1 MPRGVLPMPEK
12 IYIGLGV
19 TYHDPA
25 IAIVDEKGTVLFAEA
40 AERSLQYK
48 RGLNCPPDPFPQ
60 IGGWL
65 QRYCDPRAHWVIAFN
80 WRKRRPWYEP
90 VSRWLGYFTAPGLM
104 ARGYRD
110 YATFLEKYKLFHM
123 LACQNVSRSLGG
135 LNLVRQVCECFP
147 GTRLDFKYF
156 NHHDCHAALACLSS
170 PFSEAA
176 CLIVDS
182 YGERGAIAAYHYNH
196 GKIKPLYTDR
206 NIASLGFFYMWL
218 TELCGFNW
226 WQGEEGKVMGLASYG
241 KVNEAWL
248 RQFEKMLWVEGLGL
262 HQNLTAILAGIQ
274 AFEKIRRQPQAPVLE
289 AADLARTGQVFFSR
303 LVTQLI
309 NNLHERHPCNYL
321 SLGGGCA
328 LNSVTNGQ
336 LLANTPFTQLHV
348 PSAPADDGTA
358 LGAAWLAWRQDHPDA
373 DFPDGDRFS
382 PYVGGDIDS
391 GRLQRLI
398 RFGGLSGEYLPGTI
412 CEAAASLL
420 AEGKLIG
427 WVQGRAEFGPRALGN
442 RSILADP
449 RDRQMKDKLNARVKF
464 REAFRPFAPAIL
476 DEYGAEYFQDY
487 QVSPYMEKTLR
498 FRSAKANRAP
508 AVVHVDGTGR
518 VQSVR
523 REWNPRFHQL
533 LSAFHR
539 QTGVP
544 ILLNTSFN
552 QMGKPIVHSV
562 EDAVAV
568 FMTSGLDA
576 LVIGDYL
583 FQKPHA

>member
-1 MPRGVLPMPEK
+1 MTKK
-12 IYIGLGV
+12 IYVGLCV

-25 IAIVDEKGTVLFAEA
+25 IAIVDGKGNVIFAEA

-48 RGLNCPPDPFPQ
+48 RALNCPPDPFPQ
-60 IGGWL
+60 IAAWL
-65 QRYCDPRAHWVIAFN
+65 ERYCDPQAQWIIAFN
-80 WRKRRPWYEP
+80 WSQRRPWYEP
-90 VSRWLGYFTAPGLM
+90 VSRWLGYFTAPGLV
-104 ARGYRD
+104 AKGYRD
-110 YATFLEKYKLFHM
+110 HSTFLEKYKLFHM
-123 LACQNVSRSLGG
+123 LACQHVSRSMGG
-135 LNLVRQVCECFP
+135 LNLVRQVCERFP

-156 NHHDCHAALACLSS
+156 KHHDCHAAAACLSS

-182 YGERGAIAAYHYNH
+182 YGERGAIAAYHYDRGN
-196 GKIKPLYTDR
+196 IIPLCTDR

-218 TELCGFNW
+218 TELCGFHW

-248 RQFEKMLWVEGLGL
+248 RRFEQMLWVEGLGL
-262 HQNLTAILAGIQ
+262 RQDMTAILADIQ
-274 AFEKIRRQPQAPVLE
+274 AFKKIRRQPQAPALE

-303 LVTQLI
+303 LMMQLV
-309 NNLHERHPCNYL
+309 NNLYDRHPSHNLVL
-321 SLGGGCA
+321 SGGCA

-336 LLANTPFTQLHV
+336 LMANTPFIQLHV

-358 LGAAWLAWRQDHPDA
+358 LGAAWLAWRQDHPGAEWPGEDC
-373 DFPDGDRFS
+373 FS
-382 PYVGGDIDS
+382 PYLGSDIDDV
-391 GRLQRLI
+391 RLQRLI
-398 RFGGLSGEYLPGTI
+398 QFGGLSVEHLPDTI
-412 CEAAASLL
+412 CERTASLL
-420 AEGKLIG
+420 AKGKLIA

-449 RDRQMKDKLNARVKF
+449 RDPQMKDKLNARVKF

-476 DEYGAEYFQDY
+476 DDYGEEYFQDY
-487 QVSPYMEKTLR
+487 QVSPYMERTLK
-498 FRSAKANRAP
+498 FRKEKANQVP

-518 VQSVR
+518 VQSVCKA
-523 REWNPRFHQL
+523 WNPKFHQL

-544 ILLNTSFN
+544 VLLNTSLN
-552 QMGKPIVHSV
+552 QMGKPMVHGV

-568 FMTSGLDA
+568 FMTSGLDV